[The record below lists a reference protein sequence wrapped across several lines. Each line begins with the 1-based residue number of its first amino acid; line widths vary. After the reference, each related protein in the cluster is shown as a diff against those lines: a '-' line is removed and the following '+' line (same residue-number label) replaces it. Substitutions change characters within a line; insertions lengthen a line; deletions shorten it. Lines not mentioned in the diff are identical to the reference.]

1 MTCLPPSPPLFP
13 YTTLFRSLL
22 LYPVFWLVMSSFKVS
37 EDIFITAESF
47 IPKPFILSNYSQ
59 WWEGFGGHSFGV
71 FIKNTLVFV
80 AFVLVGH
87 FISCSLIAFGF
98 ARLNFVGRGFWFGVM
113 IFTLMLPYE
122 VIMIPQYII
131 FAKLGW
137 LNSLKPLVV
146 PAYFGHP
153 FFIFLL
159 VRSEERRVGKECRCG
174 WVAEDYRRRIS

>member
-1 MTCLPPSPPLFP
+1 MMRKKYNLKYFTYHILVGGFAI
-13 YTTLFRSLL
+13 LL

-113 IFTLMLPYE
+113 LFTLMLPYE

-146 PAYFGHP
+146 PANYGHP
-153 FFIFLL
+153 FFTFLFVL
-159 VRSEERRVGKECRCG
+159 FIRTFPRELHDSSMIVENTV
-174 WVAEDYRRRIS
+174 